1 MIVHYY
7 GAFNLTLMKS
17 GYWSINMIRSLKYW
31 QDQLHLVF
39 DGLLSLDIDH
49 MQQNCG
55 HLMHLKSNN
64 FVIVF
69 VHDTF
74 QELENLKQ
82 ENRRLCEEL
91 KELRRTVQ
99 VGVLNVL
106 IFPHFPPPPP
116 PNVIQVIMKCQH
128 FPCRC
133 FYAPSHQPLAVMWV
147 FGPVDQRSALPVASK
162 KNVCAPVSQFLCAR

>member
-106 IFPHFPPPPP
+106 IFPHSPPPPSQCNTGNYEMP
-116 PNVIQVIMKCQH
+116 TFPLPLLLRTLASTIGCNVSVWA
-128 FPCRC
+128 CRPKIC
-133 FYAPSHQPLAVMWV
+133 STCSV
-147 FGPVDQRSALPVASK
+147 
-162 KNVCAPVSQFLCAR
+162 